1 MYFPKSQ
8 ITPNLYTNGG
18 EFIYASNSNPYTG
31 YYFKTSTGKYFTG
44 RNQDDRPNEELNVIT
59 NQVNTIQNTANPIPQ
74 TSIALAFEGAFPQNA
89 NVSDD
94 YKDPTYSE
102 DLVLSYLNIQKISL
116 NNLPSYIIPT
126 YNPVLP
132 TQQDY
137 QNGEF
142 RRYFCKKTNEIIYV
156 EINQDTFD
164 KLIAKDSQVLWQ
176 LYQPFNI
183 TWQLTGNQEQVARI
197 NKNSV
202 ELVSFRNKFPR
213 LEEYLKF
220 DYTKYYNQLGT
231 STSGSY
237 INGVNQGYVLDNRN
251 GRSDRVSYSQNDSG
265 SIRRDNS
272 TSR

>member
-1 MYFPKSQ
+1 MYYPKSQ
-8 ITPNLYTNGG
+8 IKPNLYTNGG
-18 EFIYASNSNPYTG
+18 EFAYASNSQEYIG
-31 YYFKTSTGKYFTG
+31 YYFKISTGKYFSG
-44 RNQDDRPNEELNVIT
+44 RNQDDKPNEELLSIDADIT
-59 NQVNTIQNTANPIPQ
+59 TNETLLSTDSAVVVVDPIYSYVTNTPVPSP
-74 TSIALAFEGAFPQNA
+74 TSIPVFNP
-89 NVSDD
+89 NV
-94 YKDPTYSE
+94 
-102 DLVLSYLNIQKISL
+102 
-116 NNLPSYIIPT
+116 
-126 YNPVLP
+126 P

-142 RRYFCKKTNEIIYV
+142 RRYFCKKTNEVIYI

-164 KLIAKDSQVLWQ
+164 KLVAKDTQILWQ

-183 TWQLTGNQEQVARI
+183 TWQLTGNIEQVARI

-231 STSGSY
+231 TTSGSY
-237 INGVNQGYVLDNRN
+237 INRVNQGYVLDNRN
-251 GRSDRVSYSQNDSG
+251 GRGNRVFDSQNDSG

-272 TSR
+272 ISR